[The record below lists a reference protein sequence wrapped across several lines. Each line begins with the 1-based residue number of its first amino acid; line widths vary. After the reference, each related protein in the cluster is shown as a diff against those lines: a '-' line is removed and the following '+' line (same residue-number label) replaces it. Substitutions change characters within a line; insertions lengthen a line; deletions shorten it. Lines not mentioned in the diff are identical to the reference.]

1 MQPQR
6 FKEAA
11 RSVSAPSLFHLQR
24 DDDIFPSRGQLELL
38 DLVAANTKLLVA
50 FRGPHTESPPD
61 AVKIWQAF
69 AAHHLG

>member
-38 DLVAANTKLLVA
+38 DLVAANPSCSSPFVA
-50 FRGPHTESPPD
+50 RTR
-61 AVKIWQAF
+61 K
-69 AAHHLG
+69 AHLMR